1 MKYRVRNK
9 DGELEYSSFGQIE
22 EAWLLGLV
30 EPDDE
35 IKEEGWEHWRKASTF
50 PTLTRA
56 RRTGEQVWRGT
67 WFAWVMLGVVGGT
80 YALYKMQQ
88 KDLVDKGVGLVVAV
102 AVALVIIQVSR
113 RAFERTKP
121 HR

>member
-1 MKYRVRNK
+1 MKYWVRNQ

-35 IKEEGWEHWRKASTF
+35 IKEEGWEKWRKASSF
-50 PTLTRA
+50 PTLARA
-56 RRTGEQVWRGT
+56 RRSGEQVWRGT

-88 KDLVDKGVGLVVAV
+88 KELMDKGIGLVVAV
-102 AVALVIIQVSR
+102 AVAILLIQVAR
-113 RAFERTKP
+113 RAAERTKP